1 MNTTIHHPAA
11 SIQERN
17 VSRVSLISGFMDWCR
32 GQEEK
37 RLQWVGV
44 GLTVHGCISTP
55 LTFMT
60 VALSGLNF
68 FLLVPV
74 MLAML
79 AVLIVNLAAMPTR
92 VTIPV
97 LAVSLLVDV
106 LILAACIV
114 SGFSI

>member
-1 MNTTIHHPAA
+1 MSTIIHHPAV
-11 SIQERN
+11 SIQGRTI
-17 VSRVSLISGFMDWCR
+17 SGVSLLSKFIDWCR

-37 RLQWVGV
+37 RIQWVGV
-44 GLTVHGCISTP
+44 GLTLHGCLFTP

-97 LAVSLLVDV
+97 LAVSLIVDV
-106 LILAACIV
+106 LILAACII
-114 SGFSI
+114 SGFSL